1 MKDILFDD
9 YGDISIFGKDI
20 VLIHKNSEAVK
31 QNAVDRIRSA
41 RFDYKLYDTYGANL
55 GAHIG
60 KPVSTAL
67 EEIIQRDV
75 EIALTSDG
83 FLRKEDIKVV
93 AIVKNNSIFMSISI
107 ALNEYVYSSTALKI
121 NASLNMITGA
131 VNVY

>member
-20 VLIHKNSEAVK
+20 VLLHKNSDAVR
-31 QNAVDRIRSA
+31 QNVIDRIRSA

-55 GAHIG
+55 GSHVG
-60 KPVSTAL
+60 KPVSQTL

-83 FLRKEDIKVV
+83 FLRKEDVKVV
-93 AIVKNNSIFMSISI
+93 AIIKNNSIFMSTAV